1 MVPIVHAKLLGV
13 LEVNEILGLVPLHV
27 VAAALLVTVGIGL
40 TVIVIVVGFPTQLP
54 VVEVGV
60 TIYCTLPELA
70 LLGFARI

>member
-13 LEVNEILGLVPLHV
+13 LEVNAILGLVPLHV